1 MRIPFSKKV
10 ADPRYGNN
18 HIDAHFL
25 DTVEGDQTEAVERI
39 LGLHQ
44 DGKFTLL
51 IPYSV
56 KVEIEH
62 KNTPSHVKERA
73 RQFVYTES
81 VGLTQDEQKLHE
93 QTRALMRG
101 NAKPGKH
108 DADAFHIVEAA
119 KHGGRYFI
127 TNDRRIL
134 NKKEDLSV
142 LVGISVVMPTE
153 FLEAYEEY
161 SRTDEEG
168 G

>member
-1 MRIPFSKKV
+1 MRKPFSKKV

-25 DTVEGDQTEAVERI
+25 DTVQGEQAQAVERI

-44 DGKFTLL
+44 EGKIALL

-56 KVEIEH
+56 KAEIEH
-62 KNTPSHVKERA
+62 KNTPGHVKERA
-73 RQFVYTES
+73 RQFVYTEP
-81 VGLTQDEQKLHE
+81 VGLTQGEQKLHE
-93 QTRALMRG
+93 QTRILIRG

-108 DADAFHIVEAA
+108 DRDAFHIVEAA

-127 TNDRRIL
+127 TNDRAIL
-134 NKKEDLSV
+134 SKKDDLSV
-142 LVGISVVMPTE
+142 LVGISVVMPTK
-153 FLEAYEEY
+153 FLEADEEC
-161 SRTDEEG
+161 SRTDGEG

>member
-1 MRIPFSKKV
+1 MRKPFSNKV

-25 DTVEGDQTEAVERI
+25 DTVEGEQTEAVERI

-81 VGLTQDEQKLHE
+81 VGLTQDEQELHE
-93 QTRALMRG
+93 QTRTLMRG

-108 DADAFHIVEAA
+108 DADAIHIVEAA

-127 TNDRRIL
+127 TNDGRIL
-134 NKKEDLSV
+134 SKKEDLSM

-153 FLEAYEEY
+153 FLEAYEEC